1 MASFW
6 NLEQEPTHNATFCC
20 RSHSISNLL
29 TAVLRAGETTFLLF
43 KSSFPFSFFIVIGRA
58 GYPADDTMECRL
70 ARGFCKYGQC
80 PPRTEHTGGTCQDGR
95 LLCCKR

>member
-1 MASFW
+1 MKI
-6 NLEQEPTHNATFCC
+6 LY
-20 RSHSISNLL
+20 
-29 TAVLRAGETTFLLF
+29 LLF
-43 KSSFPFSFFIVIGRA
+43 AVFLVFIQIIPGRA

-95 LLCCKR
+95 LLCCKSPWSQ